1 MGRNSSLLVFWYGII
16 DSTSQQRFV
25 IVCRGSKIGRKNIMV
40 DRLLEGIILLVSTS
54 NEWGSIRI
62 MITHN
67 RETMGN
73 LFTDQYNPMG

>member
-1 MGRNSSLLVFWYGII
+1 MGL
-16 DSTSQQRFV
+16 STVLASKEFV